1 MSTVQTLQSTG
12 ECSPLSRPFH
22 SSVCVRHDRLS
33 DRYIPYGAF
42 IAEYSSEG
50 RWVRQQ
56 RLALTR
62 EEKIKILSAID
73 ENNKE
78 ENRTYRYNF
87 FFDNC
92 TTRARDMIIRNLGQH
107 ITDFKDVDAQSTYRK
122 EIHRLNGNHKW
133 ARFGNDLLLGFMAD
147 RPISKQEWEFLPE
160 NLSKDFATEARKDT
174 TVQKTMAEVYPTK
187 KDISN

>member
-1 MSTVQTLQSTG
+1 MTDYQIG
-12 ECSPLSRPFH
+12 IFPMEH
-22 SSVCVRHDRLS
+22 
-33 DRYIPYGAF
+33 F

-62 EEKIKILSAID
+62 EEKTKILSAID

-122 EIHRLNGNHKW
+122 EIHRLNENHKW

-174 TVQKTMAEVYPTK
+174 TVQKRWRKYIQLK
-187 KDISN
+187 KIYQISR